1 MVSASQIMSNTL
13 GSSLG
18 MWCISII
25 EPRQRFMWSSPRRMA
40 LSMPSA
46 STSTLS
52 MPMASR
58 SSFSHWMT
66 ERSFIDAFSTGTSR
80 VSLVCVSTKPPT
92 CWLRWRGK
100 PLSFCVCSIHCISLS
115 RSSFTPTRAAAL
127 SSCSPSTVSSNQ

>member
-1 MVSASQIMSNTL
+1 
-13 GSSLG
+13 
-18 MWCISII
+18 
-25 EPRQRFMWSSPRRMA
+25 MA

-80 VSLVCVSTKPPT
+80 VSLR
-92 CWLRWRGK
+92 LRQHEAADVLAQVARK
-100 PLSFCVCSIHCISLS
+100 ALELLRELEPLAQ
-115 RSSFTPTRAAAL
+115 P
-127 SSCSPSTVSSNQ
+127 